1 MALRLK
7 NKPINEK
14 WDGVTKEAMVTDFYF
29 STPVY
34 RIEKPEWLSS
44 AIKATDKY
52 IKEAEKNLQPD
63 LKERKKL
70 LGNKDYSKVKD
81 HGLSYHSTPLNG
93 DPGLKQMEEY
103 IGQTSFNLLDE
114 WGYDMKKYSI
124 FFTEFWVQEFAKQGG
139 GHHSTHVHWDNHI
152 SGFYFL
158 KCSDKTSYPVFHDP
172 RAGAMMT
179 KLPQKDGRKISIMSD
194 QLHYKPKP
202 GTLIFFPGYVPHEFA
217 VDLGIDPFR
226 FIHFNLQAVRN
237 NIIDSAKGMK

>member
-1 MALRLK
+1 MAVTTN
-7 NKPINEK
+7 NKEIMNTE
-14 WDGVTKEAMVTDFYF
+14 WHF

-34 RIEKPEWLSS
+34 RIEKPEWISS
-44 AIKATDKY
+44 SIKATDKY
-52 IKEAEKNLQPD
+52 IKASEKTNQKV
-63 LKERKKL
+63 LKERKKW
-70 LGNKDYSKVKD
+70 LGNKDYLKVKD

-93 DPGLKQMEEY
+93 DPGLKELEQY
-103 IGQTSFNLLDE
+103 IGATSWNLLDE
-114 WGYDMKKYSI
+114 WGYDMSQYTI

-158 KCSDKTSYPVFHDP
+158 KCNDKTSYPVFHDP

-179 KLPQKDGRKISIMSD
+179 KLPMKDKDKVSQMSD
-194 QLHYKPKP
+194 QVYYKPKP

-217 VDLGIDPFR
+217 VDMGIEPFR

-237 NIIDSAKGMK
+237 IIINTAKGIK